1 VREEMRIICASNAH
15 DLVFEIKY
23 SVKKNGVIMGRLVKK
38 RGKTTLS
45 GPAGNVDF
53 YTFGGTTYFKARAKR
68 HKKSRSKPAVRG
80 RNNFA
85 SVVKFASGVI
95 KYPGF
100 KEIWDNSSLQ
110 GRNGYQKII
119 KHNMPLTRDGNLTI
133 NNFFTPKGHKL
144 FIPDFIIEKDA
155 IRFEFDVYG
164 LLRPPLTMHMFFYL
178 YNPKDTNS
186 FVFTFMYIPIH
197 IKPDD
202 VNMQTKKGE
211 LKYKINAK
219 LDKTQRTDLSLFKDV
234 VVLLAVTGTPTIPNR
249 KSWTNTVGFDI
260 PLV

>member
-1 VREEMRIICASNAH
+1 
-15 DLVFEIKY
+15 
-23 SVKKNGVIMGRLVKK
+23 MGRLVKK

-53 YTFGGTTYFKARAKR
+53 YTFGGTTYFKSRAKK
-68 HKKSRSKPAVRG
+68 HKKSRSKLAVRG

-85 SVVKFASGVI
+85 SVVKFAAGVI

-100 KEIWDNSSLQ
+100 KEMWDSSSLP

-119 KHNMPLTRDGNLTI
+119 KNNMPLARDGNLTI

-144 FIPDFIIEKDA
+144 FVPDFNIEKDA
-155 IRFEFDVYG
+155 VRFEFDVYG
-164 LLRPPLTMHMFFYL
+164 LIRPPLTMHMFFYL
-178 YNPKDTNS
+178 YNQKDTNS
-186 FVFTFMYIPIH
+186 FVFTFMYKPIH
-197 IKPDD
+197 IAPDD
-202 VNMQTKKGE
+202 VDMQTRKGK

-219 LDKTQRTDLSLFKDV
+219 LDKAEITDLSLYKDV

>member
-1 VREEMRIICASNAH
+1 
-15 DLVFEIKY
+15 
-23 SVKKNGVIMGRLVKK
+23 MGRLIKK

-53 YTFGGTTYFKARAKR
+53 YTFGGITYFKARAKR
-68 HKKSRSKPAVRG
+68 HKKSRSILAVRG

-95 KYPGF
+95 NYPGF
-100 KEIWDNSSLQ
+100 KEIWDSSSLQ

-119 KHNMPLTRDGNLTI
+119 KNNMPLARDGNLTI

-155 IRFEFDVYG
+155 LRFEFDIYG
-164 LLRPPLTMHMFFYL
+164 LIRPPLTMHIFFYL
-178 YNPKDTNS
+178 YNKKDTKS
-186 FVFTFMYIPIH
+186 FVFTFIYKPIYIT
-197 IKPDD
+197 PDD
-202 VNMQTKKGE
+202 VDMQTKKGE
-211 LKYKINAK
+211 LRYKINDK
-219 LDKTQRTDLSLFKDV
+219 LDKAQITNLSLFKDV
-234 VVLLAVTGTPTIPNR
+234 VVLLAVTGTSTIPNR
-249 KSWTNTVGFDI
+249 KSWTNTIGFDI

>member
-1 VREEMRIICASNAH
+1 
-15 DLVFEIKY
+15 
-23 SVKKNGVIMGRLVKK
+23 MGRLIKK
-38 RGKTTLS
+38 RGKTSLS

-53 YTFGGTTYFKARAKR
+53 YTFGGTTYFKARAKK
-68 HKKSRSKPAVRG
+68 HKKSRSKLAVTG

-119 KHNMPLTRDGNLTI
+119 KNNMPLTRDGNLTI

-155 IRFEFDVYG
+155 VRFEFNVYG
-164 LLRPPLTMHMFFYL
+164 LIRPPLTMHMFFYL
-178 YNPKDTNS
+178 YNRKETNS
-186 FVFTFMYIPIH
+186 FVFNFMYKPIH
-197 IKPDD
+197 IASDD
-202 VNMQTKKGE
+202 VDMQTKKGE
-211 LKYKINAK
+211 SKYIINRK
-219 LDKTQRTDLSLFKDV
+219 LTEDERDYLSYFKDV
-234 VVLLAVTGTPTIPNR
+234 VVFIAVTGTPSIANR
-249 KSWTNTVGFDI
+249 KYWTNTVGFDI
-260 PLV
+260 PVV